1 MEDGEAGRRESY
13 SILISRCFNTLIYI
27 YNMIYLIM
35 FNRFSKSNIYFVIP
49 FLLQGR
55 TVPAASTSLA
65 SSSQH
70 QTVRRT
76 VSAASRHCQP
86 VNVRVVLTQ

>member
-13 SILISRCFNTLIYI
+13 FILISRCFNTLIYI

-35 FNRFSKSNIYFVIP
+35 SIGLVDLIYFVIP

-70 QTVRRT
+70 RTVRRT